1 MQIQKGA
8 YPLLRPKLLTTRHSL
23 WLFRSSNFSFW
34 WMFCSCAMPWLLACY
49 MCPLACTLAF
59 TSGVWLLFNAKWAL
73 YRFLDNCHNQLL
85 FHKMLMIFVVLDQ
98 HTELNIYSTS
108 SMTEV
113 DMSLHSQIHNV
124 VLNNRLMHLNHIQRT
139 AIWFEKLHL
148 VSKHICVLLA

>member
-1 MQIQKGA
+1 
-8 YPLLRPKLLTTRHSL
+8 
-23 WLFRSSNFSFW
+23 
-34 WMFCSCAMPWLLACY
+34 
-49 MCPLACTLAF
+49 
-59 TSGVWLLFNAKWAL
+59 
-73 YRFLDNCHNQLL
+73 
-85 FHKMLMIFVVLDQ
+85 MIFVVLDQ

-148 VSKHICVLLA
+148 VSKAYFVLLA